1 MPELDGCA
9 ASAEIRSVE
18 GGRARVPIIA
28 VTAHAMEDD
37 TTRFLAAG
45 IDRHL
50 TKPLRKSALVEVL
63 LHFCPPEAVLGTQAT
78 HSTAA

>member
-9 ASAEIRSVE
+9 ASNEIRSIE
-18 GGRARVPIIA
+18 SGRARVPIIA
-28 VTAHAMEDD
+28 LTAHAMEDD
-37 TTRFLAAG
+37 SVRFLAAG

-63 LHFCPPEAVLGTQAT
+63 LHFCPPDAVLGPIAAQ
-78 HSTAA
+78 STAA